1 MAKYSPLRRYL
12 KRQKHSEIVLT
23 FSEIEDIID
32 APLPRNAETPQW
44 WANIVN
50 PDHGHV
56 QREAWRAAGYDAFLL
71 PPSKV
76 KFQRVHERAGSVE
89 AR

>member
-1 MAKYSPLRRYL
+1 MAKYAPLRNYL
-12 KRQKHSEIVLT
+12 KRKKLSEIILT
-23 FSEIEDIID
+23 FDEVEHIIH
-32 APLPRNAETPQW
+32 APLPKNAATPQW

-71 PPSKV
+71 PPSRVRFQKV
-76 KFQRVHERAGSVE
+76 AQIVKRLS
-89 AR
+89 

>member
-1 MAKYSPLRRYL
+1 MAKYAPLRRYL
-12 KRQKHSEIVLT
+12 KRQKVSEIVLT
-23 FSEIEDIID
+23 FGEIEEIID
-32 APLPRNAETPQW
+32 APLPMHAATPQW

-56 QREAWRAAGYDAFLL
+56 QREAWRAAGYDAFLV

-76 KFQRVHERAGSVE
+76 KFQRVH
-89 AR
+89 

>member
-1 MAKYSPLRRYL
+1 MAKYAPLRRYP
-12 KRQKHSEIVLT
+12 KRRKLPEVVLT
-23 FSEIEDIID
+23 FGEIEDIID
-32 APLPRNAETPQW
+32 APLPRNAATPKW

-56 QREAWRAAGYDAFLL
+56 QREAWRVAGYDAFLL

-76 KFQRVHERAGSVE
+76 KFQKVH
-89 AR
+89 

>member
-1 MAKYSPLRRYL
+1 MAKYAPLRRYL
-12 KRQKHSEIVLT
+12 KRQKLSEIVLT
-23 FSEIEDIID
+23 FGEIEEIID
-32 APLPRNAETPQW
+32 APLPMNAATPQW

-71 PPSKV
+71 PLSKV
-76 KFQRVHERAGSVE
+76 KFQRVH
-89 AR
+89 

>member
-1 MAKYSPLRRYL
+1 MPKYAPLRRYL
-12 KRQKHSEIVLT
+12 KRQKHSEIILT
-23 FSEIEDIID
+23 FGEIEEIID
-32 APLPRNAETPQW
+32 APLPKNAATPQW

-71 PPSKV
+71 LPSKV
-76 KFQRVHERAGSVE
+76 KFQKVH
-89 AR
+89 